1 MTKGRNL
8 KVKNLIPLSIV
19 VVCFSSP
26 ALADVIWFSNN
37 NRLDGHVVRRSPTD
51 TNFKLLNGSNVT
63 VENPDIT
70 RTDAEPY
77 VVYLLKRGEHHLKNY
92 NDPEN
97 ALKSFQEALRLKPDD
112 PYIQERIDW
121 VLLSQRIQRCKDG
134 IEEARERSR
143 EGNFQESINIY
154 ENLLP
159 TAPRDELSRTI
170 KRELAE
176 TYAQLAFKFFDHS
189 YFLGAE
195 QMLRKAEEYNPNSP
209 MLHFV
214 LGRIYHINGDFE
226 GANREYTLAMELA
239 PDIPKLSVYAAD
251 VRKELRFVQTAP
263 TEGE

>member
-1 MTKGRNL
+1 MARFAFFPTFML
-8 KVKNLIPLSIV
+8 LLVTLA
-19 VVCFSSP
+19 P
-26 ALADVIWFSNN
+26 AHADVIWFSNN
-37 NRLDGHVVRRSPTD
+37 NRLDGHVVRRSPSD

-63 VENPDIT
+63 VETPDIT

-77 VVYLLKRGEHHLKNY
+77 VVYLLKRGEHFLKNR
-92 NDPEN
+92 NDADM
-97 ALKSFQEALRLKPDD
+97 ALKTFQEALRLKPDD
-112 PYIQERIDW
+112 PYIRERIDW

-134 IEEARERSR
+134 IEEARAKAR
-143 EGNFQESINIY
+143 EGSYQESINIY

-159 TAPRDELSRTI
+159 TAPRDELARTI

-189 YFLGAE
+189 YFIGAE

-226 GANREYTLAMELA
+226 GADREYTLAMELD
-239 PDIPKLSVYAAD
+239 PDIPKLAVYAAD
-251 VRKELRFVQTAP
+251 VRRELRFVPDALI
-263 TEGE
+263 EE

>member
-1 MTKGRNL
+1 ML
-8 KVKNLIPLSIV
+8 KSFIPLL
-19 VVCFSSP
+19 
-26 ALADVIWFSNN
+26 ALLMLLCSAAFADVIWFSNN
-37 NRLDGHVVRRSPTD
+37 NRLDSHVVRRSPTD

-77 VVYLLKRGEHHLKNY
+77 VVYLLKRGEHYLKNY
-92 NDPEN
+92 GDPER

-134 IEEARERSR
+134 IEEARAKAR
-143 EGNFQESINIY
+143 EGNYQESIDIY

-159 TAPRDELSRTI
+159 TAPREELARTL
-170 KRELAE
+170 KREVAE

-189 YFLGAE
+189 YFIGAE

-214 LGRIYHINGDFE
+214 LGRIYHINGDYE
-226 GANREYTLAMELA
+226 GADREYSLAMELA
-239 PDIPKLSVYAAD
+239 PDIPKLAVYLAD
-251 VRKELRFVQTAP
+251 VRKELRFIQNAP
-263 TEGE
+263 IEQ

>member
-1 MTKGRNL
+1 MAKSL
-8 KVKNLIPLSIV
+8 APFSLLLILLGSTA
-19 VVCFSSP
+19 F
-26 ALADVIWFSNN
+26 ADVIWFSNN

-77 VVYLLKRGEHHLKNY
+77 VVYLLKRGEHYLKNY
-92 NDPEN
+92 HDPQR
-97 ALKSFQEALRLKPDD
+97 ALKSFEEALRLKPND

-134 IEEARERSR
+134 IEEARKRAR

-159 TAPRDELSRTI
+159 TAPREELARTI

-176 TYAQLAFKFFDHS
+176 TYAQLAYKFFDHS

-214 LGRIYHINGDFE
+214 LGRIYHMNGDFE
-226 GANREYTLAMELA
+226 GADREYTLAMELA
-239 PDIPKLSVYAAD
+239 PDIPKLSVYLAD
-251 VRKELRFVQTAP
+251 VRKELRFIQNAP
-263 TEGE
+263 IEQ